1 MSYQLEPGAGC
12 LLGDGLLHSD
22 ICFAATQSSDTCSPD
37 LFNTLDHVNC
47 TSISS
52 GSGNLS
58 LPRYQ
63 TFCVVTKVW
72 SDLLDMNIST
82 KTLTVPA
89 NEGIPSEKPKNLS
102 VSPVNTTLN
111 ISWSAPLK
119 ESWHGIPYG
128 YSLNISTAGGELNR
142 ERVGS
147 NSLMYKNYN
156 SSLTYSVRISACTR
170 VGCGPITSTT
180 ISRKKLSQVFRH
192 VITSSLVDDDQVTTD
207 QPSNGSDQVTTDQP
221 SDGSDQVTTDQPSD
235 GSGTCIIS

>member
-1 MSYQLEPGAGC
+1 MSYQLEPGAEC

-22 ICFAATQSSDTCSPD
+22 ICYAATQSSDICSPD

-47 TSISS
+47 TSIISE
-52 GSGNLS
+52 SGNLS

-63 TFCVVTKVW
+63 TFCVVAKVW
-72 SDLLDMNIST
+72 SDLLDMNVST
-82 KTLTVPA
+82 RTLTLPA
-89 NEGIPSEKPKNLS
+89 NEGIPSEKPKNLLA
-102 VSPVNTTLN
+102 SPVSTALN
-111 ISWSAPLK
+111 ISWSAPPE

-128 YSLNISTAGGELNR
+128 YSLNISTAGGELVYSR
-142 ERVGS
+142 EAVLS

-156 SSLTYSVRISACTR
+156 SSLAYNVTISACTR
-170 VGCGPITSTT
+170 VGCGPITSTI

-192 VITSSLVDDDQVTTD
+192 VITSSLIDDDQLTTD

-221 SDGSDQVTTDQPSD
+221 SN